1 MRGQEKKGQETRE
14 TTLEA
19 VYISCEYLL
28 FANTCFQ
35 FPLQTKEKTREGWW
49 CKEEEEE
56 GEKKREEGREDTQR
70 DLTAIRLVLIIF
82 FFSLSWL
89 FGLFHSLPLV
99 SLSVHRHSF
108 LPSLPFQ
115 ASFLIPNFEFFLW
128 PRRVPLRLLQYT
140 LNTLCR
146 LHSVCFLFWFIH
158 KKMKSDYF
166 LRVRDPCPYHSC
178 NRKDRETHAKIQVDG
193 KIFTELTLLYNCC
206 CQKWATSTAKNY
218 LSQFNQFE
226 LRKHQVFTPL
236 L

>member
-49 CKEEEEE
+49 CKEEGE
-56 GEKKREEGREDTQR
+56 EKKREEGREDTQR

-89 FGLFHSLPLV
+89 FGLFYSLPLV
-99 SLSVHRHSF
+99 SLSLSIVIRS
-108 LPSLPFQ
+108 SLHFPFKPLF
-115 ASFLIPNFEFFLW
+115 SSLIFSFLW

-166 LRVRDPCPYHSC
+166 LRERDPCPYHSC
-178 NRKDRETHAKIQVDG
+178 NRKDRETHAKIEVDG